1 MEMRSTLY
9 CDWTLNM
16 ASHAEN
22 TCVPAAVAN
31 AGAIAGGFPA
41 AAKPALHGN
50 NADVII
56 QTLAERGIQHIFL
69 VPGKLIYPLI
79 KSIDGSSIAGIVAAH
94 ETACGFMADGYARA
108 SGNFGVCLGISGPGT
123 MNFLPAMAA
132 AQADKIP
139 VMYLA
144 GGIATYHEAQGAFQ
158 DGSNSGIDEL
168 TIVKPLLSNA
178 IEVKQAHTLRHEL
191 RRSLSCLN
199 GQRKGRTYLSVPV
212 DIQKRPAQESSSPG
226 ASRRRET
233 AIDLPALD
241 ALLDDYLLRGLN
253 IACLAGSRV
262 NNPQDA
268 DLLRRLAEKYH
279 LPVATTLAGKGA
291 FPEGHPLAL
300 GLYGFA
306 GHTRAVETI
315 NGEEVDVLLVLG
327 CDLNQRDS
335 LNWHPQLHGTK
346 TLVVIDE
353 DFDQI
358 SSHYQPDVQIFSNL
372 SAALQHLLAAADSN
386 EPHLACVNKLRSQ
399 WMGHVSQLPLEQR
412 QPDRTARMMA
422 GEKHLYPGE
431 VVEHLR
437 SRTAADA
444 NVVVDSGAHRI
455 FMAHHWQ
462 SHGVG
467 DYHTSSALA
476 PMGWAICAGIGI
488 KLAAPQR
495 DCLVVTGDGCM
506 LMHGMEIQTAARY
519 RLKMTFLV
527 MNNCAHGAMHIDTLQ
542 QSGVGEAYTA
552 LPSHDW
558 RAFAGS
564 LGVAAA
570 RAATL
575 DELDAALAAAAAHDG
590 PYLIEMMVGNHRA
603 PNRYYAE
610 SVAEYEQRIR
620 EQ

>member
-1 MEMRSTLY
+1 MPER
-9 CDWTLNM
+9 
-16 ASHAEN
+16 
-22 TCVPAAVAN
+22 P
-31 AGAIAGGFPA
+31 
-41 AAKPALHGN
+41 
-50 NADVII
+50 
-56 QTLAERGIQHIFL
+56 AER
-69 VPGKLIYPLI
+69 
-79 KSIDGSSIAGIVAAH
+79 AH
-94 ETACGFMADGYARA
+94 LFE
-108 SGNFGVCLGISGPGT
+108 
-123 MNFLPAMAA
+123 
-132 AQADKIP
+132 
-139 VMYLA
+139 
-144 GGIATYHEAQGAFQ
+144 
-158 DGSNSGIDEL
+158 
-168 TIVKPLLSNA
+168 
-178 IEVKQAHTLRHEL
+178 
-191 RRSLSCLN
+191 
-199 GQRKGRTYLSVPV
+199 RTV

-315 NGEEVDVLLVLG
+315 NAKRSMCCWCWGAI
-327 CDLNQRDS
+327 LNQRDS

-437 SRTAADA
+437 SRTARTPMWWWIPGRTVSLWLTIGKA
-444 NVVVDSGAHRI
+444 
-455 FMAHHWQ
+455 
-462 SHGVG
+462 
-467 DYHTSSALA
+467 TALA
-476 PMGWAICAGIGI
+476 IIIPPARWRRWAGRF
-488 KLAAPQR
+488 APGSASNWR
-495 DCLVVTGDGCM
+495 RRSVT
-506 LMHGMEIQTAARY
+506 A
-519 RLKMTFLV
+519 
-527 MNNCAHGAMHIDTLQ
+527 
-542 QSGVGEAYTA
+542 
-552 LPSHDW
+552 W
-558 RAFAGS
+558 W
-564 LGVAAA
+564 
-570 RAATL
+570 
-575 DELDAALAAAAAHDG
+575 
-590 PYLIEMMVGNHRA
+590 
-603 PNRYYAE
+603 
-610 SVAEYEQRIR
+610 
-620 EQ
+620 